1 MRIAVTGASG
11 RLGRAVVAAA
21 AAAGHEVVALDKVA
35 GPASD
40 AGESTSPTV
49 IAVDVTD
56 YDALRERLSGCDG
69 LIHLAARPSPWG
81 APPHLVHANNVAG
94 NYNALMA
101 AAEVGIRRVVCASS
115 INAIGGIYSRRP
127 RYDYLPV
134 DEAHPTYAEDAY
146 SLSKWLGEQQ
156 ADAVARLYPDM
167 RIASLRFHGIR
178 PGPPPRVVAP
188 PDQLAAEAKHLWGW
202 VDLDAS
208 VRACLLGLSADF
220 SGHEVFFIVA
230 PTTTSALDSAELH
243 RRFYPD
249 VPLRRPLERHEGFY
263 DCQKARRLLG
273 WVHDE

>member
-1 MRIAVTGASG
+1 MRIAVTGANG

-21 AAAGHEVVALDKVA
+21 AAAGHDIIALDRVSDPD
-35 GPASD
+35 PA
-40 AGESTSPTV
+40 AAETAFPV
-49 IAVDVTD
+49 VAVDVTD
-56 YDALRERLSGCDG
+56 YDALLTQLSGCDG

-81 APPHLVHANNVAG
+81 APPQVVHANNVVG

-115 INAIGGIYSRRP
+115 INAIGGIYSHRP
-127 RYDYLPV
+127 RFDYFPV

-178 PGPPPRVVAP
+178 SGLPPREVAP
-188 PDQLAAEAKHLWGW
+188 PDRLAAEAKHLWGW

-208 VRACLLGLSADF
+208 VRACLLGLRGDF
-220 SGHEVFFIVA
+220 TGHEVFFIVA
-230 PTTTSALDSAELH
+230 PTTTSAVASGELH
-243 RRFYPD
+243 RRFHPD
-249 VPLRRPLERHEGFY
+249 VPLRRSLEQHEAFY
-263 DCQKARRLLG
+263 DCGKATRLLG